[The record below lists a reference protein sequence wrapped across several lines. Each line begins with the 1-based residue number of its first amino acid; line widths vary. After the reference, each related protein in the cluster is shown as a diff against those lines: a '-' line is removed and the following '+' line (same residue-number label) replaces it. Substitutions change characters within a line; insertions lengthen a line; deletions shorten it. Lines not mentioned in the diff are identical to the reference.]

1 MKASQANSQ
10 ELKRK
15 IAEYEAKVAILSQ
28 EIERLTNLNRNSK
41 NQRESY
47 DGLAQ
52 DYQEYKRKSLQKE
65 RSIAQK
71 YESEMQKRVIEYEAR
86 LAKYAEDSG
95 H

>member
-41 NQRESY
+41 N
-47 DGLAQ
+47 
-52 DYQEYKRKSLQKE
+52 
-65 RSIAQK
+65 
-71 YESEMQKRVIEYEAR
+71 
-86 LAKYAEDSG
+86 
-95 H
+95 